1 MKTLSVT
8 LLLSVLTASGAWAAD
23 YMHQHEAMTP
33 AQQSYQQG
41 MTAMHEKM
49 MDGLKA
55 QDADVAFAQGMIAHH
70 QGAIEMAKT
79 ELQYGKDPEMQK
91 LAREIIA
98 AQQPEIDR
106 MQEWL
111 KTHQK

>member
-1 MKTLSVT
+1 MKTRALT
-8 LLLSVLTASGAWAAD
+8 LLLSLLATSGAWAAD
-23 YMHQHEAMTP
+23 NMHQHQAMTP
-33 AQQSYQQG
+33 AQQSYQHG
-41 MTAMHEKM
+41 MTAMHDKM

-79 ELQYGKDPEMQK
+79 ELQYGKDPAMQK

-98 AQQPEIDR
+98 AQQPEIDK
-106 MQEWL
+106 MQAWL
-111 KTHQK
+111 KTRQP

>member
-8 LLLSVLTASGAWAAD
+8 LLLSVLTASGARAAD
-23 YMHQHEAMTP
+23 DMHQHEAMTP

-70 QGAIEMAKT
+70 QGRLRWRKPNCNMAKILRCRSWPEKLSLRSSRKST
-79 ELQYGKDPEMQK
+79 ECRNG
-91 LAREIIA
+91 
-98 AQQPEIDR
+98 
-106 MQEWL
+106 
-111 KTHQK
+111 